1 MLVPAGV
8 GNLRRCPT
16 CWRARIKAGVPA
28 VNRSR
33 CPSLDPTRLRSKDA
47 IMYSTAQCGAY
58 TVLDQHG
65 KVLACKYGSHADDQ
79 WSVDELLQF
88 AALRA

>member
-28 VNRSR
+28 VNRRR
-33 CPSLDPTRLRSKDA
+33 CSSLDPTRLRSKDA
-47 IMYSTAQCGAY
+47 IMYSTVQCDAY
-58 TVLDQHG
+58 TLLDQHG
-65 KVLACKYGSHADDQ
+65 KVLACKDGSPADETM
-79 WSVDELLQF
+79 VG
-88 AALRA
+88 R